1 MSKIDEISSK
11 SKANILE
18 HLKKAYKETTF
29 TRIESIDPVE
39 HIQTTQDMLTEMK
52 QKMSD
57 NKYIV
62 ENATKDTLEEKIN
75 EIVAKYGFKSMI
87 YGADLNLN
95 LEQIKAEKNIPSSKT
110 QPRMLSLAPK
120 LCIVLLKKENVVKS
134 LSEALNLVK

>member
-11 SKANILE
+11 SKASILE
-18 HLKKAYKETTF
+18 HLKKAYKETDF

-39 HIQTTQDMLTEMK
+39 HIQTTQDMLAEMK

-75 EIVAKYGFKSMI
+75 EIVARYGFKSMI

-95 LEQIKAEKNIPSSKT
+95 LEQIKAEKRFALIKKSK
-110 QPRMLSLAPK
+110 
-120 LCIVLLKKENVVKS
+120 I
-134 LSEALNLVK
+134 

>member
-62 ENATKDTLEEKIN
+62 ENAVK
-75 EIVAKYGFKSMI
+75 
-87 YGADLNLN
+87 GA
-95 LEQIKAEKNIPSSKT
+95 
-110 QPRMLSLAPK
+110 
-120 LCIVLLKKENVVKS
+120 
-134 LSEALNLVK
+134 